1 VVPQHYVATT
11 FSAAPTAIQLPRA
24 ARSKE
29 RPLSRQ
35 NLVDLIVS
43 SLPVRGP
50 TKSGRTQVLKPKS
63 NVRKDITGYQL
74 PGFQWCQLSPQV
86 TGVRRLTLRPGARRS
101 PVGQR
106 LAGLAIDRLF
116 SPADASVKGIRRFGA
131 DRRRIKR
138 KKSYAASRHAGYC
151 PADSSSSSTATYLT
165 VVLIIYSL
173 PVLHGVPFLLVLA
186 TRSVRRS

>member
-74 PGFQWCQLSPQV
+74 RGFQWCQLSPQV
-86 TGVRRLTLRPGARRS
+86 TRVRRLTLRPGARRS
-101 PVGQR
+101 PVRQR

-165 VVLIIYSL
+165 AVLIIYSL
-173 PVLHGVPFLLVLA
+173 PVLHGVPFVLVLA